1 MFLIDGRNVIEDR
14 VISLG
19 IKTEK
24 SPTYYIDLSKYEVEF
39 VDKFKG
45 LFEDPNIEKIGHS
58 LKQDITILFRYGIEI
73 NNYTFDSMI
82 AQYLIDPS
90 QNDYSI
96 NKLGEEYLNYY
107 GTDEEALLGKGKSKK
122 TFGEIPLEDRCN
134 YLAFALDTVFLLE
147 PIMIERIKE
156 LEMEELYFTVE
167 LPLVE
172 VLSSMEYTGFKVDE
186 GELKALGERYDAEIK
201 SLTADIHQL
210 AGEEFNIN
218 SPKQL
223 GEILFEK
230 LELPVIKKTK
240 TGYSTNVDVLE
251 RLKNKHPIIERF

>member
-1 MFLIDGRNVIEDR
+1 
-14 VISLG
+14 
-19 IKTEK
+19 
-24 SPTYYIDLSKYEVEF
+24 
-39 VDKFKG
+39 
-45 LFEDPNIEKIGHS
+45 
-58 LKQDITILFRYGIEI
+58 
-73 NNYTFDSMI
+73 
-82 AQYLIDPS
+82 
-90 QNDYSI
+90 
-96 NKLGEEYLNYY
+96 
-107 GTDEEALLGKGKSKK
+107 
-122 TFGEIPLEDRCN
+122 
-134 YLAFALDTVFLLE
+134 
-147 PIMIERIKE
+147 MIERIKE

-172 VLSSMEYTGFKVDE
+172 VLSSMEYIGFKVDE

-251 RLKNKHPIIERF
+251 RLKNKHPIIEKILRYRSIVKLKSTYIDGLLSLINK